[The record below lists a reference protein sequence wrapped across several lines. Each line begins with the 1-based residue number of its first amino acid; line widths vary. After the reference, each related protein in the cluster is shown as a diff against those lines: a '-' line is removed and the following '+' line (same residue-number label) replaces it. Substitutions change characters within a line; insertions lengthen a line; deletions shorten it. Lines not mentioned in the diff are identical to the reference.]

1 MITIRHVFLEIN
13 ILKVDGAFR
22 SLETLAELRH
32 VKHVVHVCKVGGKL
46 KLIGEIASLADN
58 LERTHVSRGK
68 LPFDTEAT
76 STFHWRDAEVDMVSD
91 LESQVTMLA
100 IIVTLLARL
109 RGFEIFTN
117 DFSHFFSLCDQVIAK
132 KLAFTSL

>member
-1 MITIRHVFLEIN
+1 MIRHVFLEIN
-13 ILKVDGAFR
+13 LFEVDGAVR
-22 SLETLAELRH
+22 SLETLAKLRH
-32 VKHVVHVCKVGGKL
+32 MKHAVHVCKFGRKL
-46 KLIGEIASLADN
+46 KLIGEIASSAND

-76 STFHWRDAEVDMVSD
+76 STFHRRDAEVNMISD
-91 LESQVTMLA
+91 LESQITVLT

-109 RGFEIFTN
+109 RGFEICMN
-117 DFSHFFSLCDQVIAK
+117 DFAHFFSLCDQVIAK

>member
-1 MITIRHVFLEIN
+1 MIRQVFLEIN
-13 ILKVDGAFR
+13 LFDVDGAVR

-46 KLIGEIASLADN
+46 KLIGEIASLADD

-76 STFHWRDAEVDMVSD
+76 STFHWRHAEVNMISD
-91 LESQVTMLA
+91 LKGQITVLT
-100 IIVTLLARL
+100 IIVALLAGLGCLRL
-109 RGFEIFTN
+109 SRMTLHI
-117 DFSHFFSLCDQVIAK
+117 SLP
-132 KLAFTSL
+132 L

>member
-1 MITIRHVFLEIN
+1 MIRHVFLEIN
-13 ILKVDGAFR
+13 VFKVDGAVR
-22 SLETLAELRH
+22 GLEALAELRDM
-32 VKHVVHVCKVGGKL
+32 KHVVHVCKVGGKL
-46 KLIGEIASLADN
+46 KLIGEIASFADD

-76 STFHWRDAEVDMVSD
+76 SAFHWRDAEVDMVSD
-91 LESQVTMLA
+91 LESQVMMLA

-117 DFSHFFSLCDQVIAK
+117 DFAHFFSLCDQVIAK
-132 KLAFTSL
+132 KLTFTSL

>member
-1 MITIRHVFLEIN
+1 MLMIRQVFLEIN
-13 ILKVDGAFR
+13 LLEVDGAVR
-22 SLETLAELRH
+22 SLETLAKLRH
-32 VKHVVHVCKVGGKL
+32 VKQVVHFCKVGWKL
-46 KLIGEIASLADN
+46 KLIGEIASFAND

-100 IIVTLLARL
+100 IIVTLLA
-109 RGFEIFTN
+109 
-117 DFSHFFSLCDQVIAK
+117 
-132 KLAFTSL
+132 